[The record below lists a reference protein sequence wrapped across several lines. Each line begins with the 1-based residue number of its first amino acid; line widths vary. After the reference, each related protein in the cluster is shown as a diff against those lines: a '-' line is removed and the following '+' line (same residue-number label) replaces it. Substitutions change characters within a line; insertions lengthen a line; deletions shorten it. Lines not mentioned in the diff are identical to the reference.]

1 MGLLDG
7 KVVFITGGAR
17 GQGRAHAVTSARE
30 GADVVIIDTVDQIG
44 SVEYPMATQEDIDET
59 VQQVEALDRRIVST
73 VGDVRRQE
81 DLNRA
86 VEQGIAELGKI
97 DALIANAGIFSM
109 APAHEMTEDVW
120 DDMIDV
126 NLTGVWKSAKAV
138 LPHMMEQGAGSIV
151 ITSSINGLEPAAS
164 YVHYCAAKYGLVGV
178 MQCLALEYAR
188 YGIRANSIHPGAIL
202 TPMTSWQGV
211 WDMFAGKGP
220 GEGTEADMLEAGY
233 SFHALKGT
241 GFMSPQVMADAALWL
256 NSDLAAKVTG
266 ITVPVDAGHL
276 LQPGYNP
283 DPVK

>member
-1 MGLLDG
+1 GPTPDVCSSGSGVRRARATEGDKMGLLDG

-109 APAHEMTEDVW
+109 APAH
-120 DDMIDV
+120 
-126 NLTGVWKSAKAV
+126 
-138 LPHMMEQGAGSIV
+138 
-151 ITSSINGLEPAAS
+151 
-164 YVHYCAAKYGLVGV
+164 
-178 MQCLALEYAR
+178 
-188 YGIRANSIHPGAIL
+188 
-202 TPMTSWQGV
+202 
-211 WDMFAGKGP
+211 
-220 GEGTEADMLEAGY
+220 
-233 SFHALKGT
+233 
-241 GFMSPQVMADAALWL
+241 
-256 NSDLAAKVTG
+256 
-266 ITVPVDAGHL
+266 
-276 LQPGYNP
+276 
-283 DPVK
+283 